1 MFPEYARIYKE
12 QSLNTSRKALP
23 KASSAIYFSRGG
35 SWTGE
40 HVLAPDYFE
49 DVYAMSKIL

>member
-23 KASSAIYFSRGG
+23 KALVCEYISA
-35 SWTGE
+35 E
-40 HVLAPDYFE
+40 EVLGPE
-49 DVYAMSKIL
+49 STC